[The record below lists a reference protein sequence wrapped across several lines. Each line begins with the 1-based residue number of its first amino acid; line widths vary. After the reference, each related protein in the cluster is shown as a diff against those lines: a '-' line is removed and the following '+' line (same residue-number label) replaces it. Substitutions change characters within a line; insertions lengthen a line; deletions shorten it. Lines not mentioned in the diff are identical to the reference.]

1 VVKIEITA
9 IMLQLRHQRDEF
21 LLRDAMFFALGTKD
35 TIEGIRGAVAGF
47 VVVADLHL
55 ADVWP
60 DEVAQRLLRGLHFAE

>member
-9 IMLQLRHQRDEF
+9 IMLKLRDQRDEF
-21 LLRDAMFFALGTKD
+21 LLRDAVLFVLGTED
-35 TIEGIRGAVAGF
+35 AVDGIRGAVAGF